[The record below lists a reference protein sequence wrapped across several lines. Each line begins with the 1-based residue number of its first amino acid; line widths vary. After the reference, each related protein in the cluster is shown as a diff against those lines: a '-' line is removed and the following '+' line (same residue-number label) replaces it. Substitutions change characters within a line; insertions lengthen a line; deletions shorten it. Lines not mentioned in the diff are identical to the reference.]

1 MVRVI
6 ISFDIQADN
15 QLCYQIFFSRKVTLH
30 TTKPRPAAAVM
41 PTSADTRAAR
51 AMLVGI
57 QVARAML
64 EGIQVA
70 RLMDILPP
78 RVMDIQAQVAI

>member
-6 ISFDIQADN
+6 ICLDRQA
-15 QLCYQIFFSRKVTLH
+15 LLPIFFIRKVTLH
-30 TTKPRPAAAVM
+30 TTKPRPAAVM

-70 RLMDILPP
+70 RIMDILPP
-78 RVMDIQAQVAI
+78 RVMDIPAQVTK